1 MPLRGA
7 CCAPGSFDVS
17 QHLHMHRPILRLLAL
32 LLLLLSTSAKADYT
46 VDFVRISCIRDAQF
60 LDVEYRGI
68 HNPAITALTEHDT
81 VRPDVMARHGFFNP
95 SKLSYECSL
104 PDSKYK
110 VVATQTGWSERGM
123 CGAAPEIVLSLYRD
137 GEPLLE
143 RVVFGSSCFGN
154 PSVTRITIEDG
165 KQGWY
170 AREAEI
176 CLAGGT
182 SEAPA
187 KCVWFFSDYGHFKKF
202 PIRQTDIQNLLK

>member
-1 MPLRGA
+1 M
-7 CCAPGSFDVS
+7 
-17 QHLHMHRPILRLLAL
+17 
-32 LLLLLSTSAKADYT
+32 LSGRSAQADYT

-68 HNPAITALTEHDT
+68 HNPAITALTENGAAQG
-81 VRPDVMARHGFFNP
+81 DVLARHGFFEP
-95 SKLSYECSL
+95 GKLSYECSL

-110 VVATQTGWSERGM
+110 IVATQTGWSERGM
-123 CGAAPEIVLSLYRD
+123 CGAAPEIILSLYRD

-143 RVVFGSSCFGN
+143 RVVFGPSCFGN

-170 AREAEI
+170 AREAEV

-182 SEAPA
+182 SETPGR
-187 KCVWFFSDYGHFKKF
+187 CVWFFSDSGDPKRL
-202 PIRQTDIQNLLK
+202 PIRQADIPGLLQ